1 MHIVNLE
8 GSITT
13 MSVELVREALNS
25 AAVSA
30 TPVILT
36 INTPGG
42 SLDATFEII
51 EEIERA
57 EVPVIGYVYPTGST
71 AWSAGTYILLST
83 HIAAMAPH
91 TLLGSAQPVS
101 VAPFGGAE
109 PVNDPKVLN
118 ALTAY
123 IVERARMHG
132 RNETAARLFV
142 IENLNLAA
150 EEARENGVIDILAP
164 SLPELLEMIDGKVV
178 DTIQGPYTLRTSGAR
193 AVGWSPS
200 IRIMVLQV
208 LSEPMVSYLLF
219 IIGIYALIFGVT
231 SPGYG
236 GEVLGA
242 ILVISGIIGL
252 GFTGANLGAVLLVGL
267 GAILLVAELFTP
279 GFGLLGG
286 GGIFAMVLG
295 GVLLIPPGPWIVSP
309 DWLNTLLLTILVV
322 PTVAGAF
329 FIFAAYKVLQAR
341 RKRPFMRGM
350 VGDFA
355 EAVDDISPDKKGFVI
370 YQSEYWKAKSNVPVK
385 RGDKVKIVKK
395 DGALLHIEPVEEKA
409 E

>member
-1 MHIVNLE
+1 
-8 GSITT
+8 

-42 SLDATFEII
+42 SLDATFDII

-101 VAPFGGAE
+101 VQPFGGAE

-193 AVGWSPS
+193 TVDWSPS
-200 IRIMVLQV
+200 IRIIVLQV

-231 SPGYG
+231 
-236 GEVLGA
+236 
-242 ILVISGIIGL
+242 
-252 GFTGANLGAVLLVGL
+252 
-267 GAILLVAELFTP
+267 
-279 GFGLLGG
+279 
-286 GGIFAMVLG
+286 
-295 GVLLIPPGPWIVSP
+295 
-309 DWLNTLLLTILVV
+309 
-322 PTVAGAF
+322 
-329 FIFAAYKVLQAR
+329 
-341 RKRPFMRGM
+341 
-350 VGDFA
+350 
-355 EAVDDISPDKKGFVI
+355 
-370 YQSEYWKAKSNVPVK
+370 
-385 RGDKVKIVKK
+385 
-395 DGALLHIEPVEEKA
+395 
-409 E
+409 